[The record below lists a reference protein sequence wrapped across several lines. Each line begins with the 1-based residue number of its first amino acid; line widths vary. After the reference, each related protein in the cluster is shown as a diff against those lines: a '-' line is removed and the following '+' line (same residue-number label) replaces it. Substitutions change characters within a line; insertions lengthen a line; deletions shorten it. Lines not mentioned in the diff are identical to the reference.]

1 MNDKATQPEKIEPPP
16 TDPLEPIARLLALDA
31 EYHTTCDG
39 MGVIR
44 IPAPSHS
51 EAMEMLRAARTALID
66 TRAASNGSY
75 RAGFA
80 LVVSEVRAIP
90 GIGNGPMLSELP
102 GVVRARIEALEDD
115 LARHRSER
123 SYIVGCVDGF
133 DAAMEQM
140 TEVLLTARRLVQA
153 TIHEEVTEAA
163 DWETLAD
170 DIDAALAAAPERVR
184 HVKRGSTYRVV
195 GRGKIQTD
203 TPLTDYAEVVVYRG
217 EEDGLIWVR
226 PTAEFDD
233 GRFVATKP
241 EGRADG

>member
-1 MNDKATQPEKIEPPP
+1 MNDHTTESEKIEPPP
-16 TDPLEPIARLLALDA
+16 ADAVPALPVGWMNRSGLKGLMRGELSYIFQVKEGEDTSHLVPLFSQPDPSLRL
-31 EYHTTCDG
+31 
-39 MGVIR
+39 GV
-44 IPAPSHS
+44 
-51 EAMEMLRAARTALID
+51 M
-66 TRAASNGSY
+66 
-75 RAGFA
+75 
-80 LVVSEVRAIP
+80 LVVSEIRQIP
-90 GIGNGPMLSELP
+90 GIGYKPMLSEIP